1 MPRTPLRNSAQRG
14 FSFPEVLVKPASIL
28 LLGALAVAGPAL
40 ADCQQQLQLL
50 GTDLK
55 GVVLTETQKQDIGGI
70 LDDARRYCWIHQER
84 PAMVFIAK
92 ARRVAGIRPPPDE
105 FDWET
110 VPLESLEPK

>member
-1 MPRTPLRNSAQRG
+1 M
-14 FSFPEVLVKPASIL
+14 KPASFL
-28 LLGALAVAGPAL
+28 LFGAAMICAAAR

-50 GTDLK
+50 GADLK
-55 GVVLTETQKQDIGGI
+55 DVALTETQKQDLGG
-70 LDDARRYCWIHQER
+70 LVDDARRYCWIHQER

-110 VPLESLEPK
+110 VPLESLEPKAR

>member
-1 MPRTPLRNSAQRG
+1 MKAASL
-14 FSFPEVLVKPASIL
+14 LV
-28 LLGALAVAGPAL
+28 LGALLTAGPVR

-50 GTDLK
+50 GTDLRD
-55 GVVLTETQKQDIGGI
+55 VVLTETQKQDIGGI

-110 VPLESLEPK
+110 VPLESLEQR

>member
-1 MPRTPLRNSAQRG
+1 M
-14 FSFPEVLVKPASIL
+14 KPAPIL
-28 LLGALAVAGPAL
+28 LLGTLTLAGIAR

-50 GTDLK
+50 GADLK
-55 GVVLTETQKQDIGGI
+55 DVALTEMQKQDVGG
-70 LDDARRYCWIHQER
+70 LVDDARRYCWVHQER

-110 VPLESLEPK
+110 VPLESLEQR